1 MSFALILF
9 GEGLLHVAELGLAEA
24 EKLLGFLGFL
34 FVQRY
39 RERLCLFEFADNL
52 FNAFDGVV
60 VRKIRCFHTLY
71 NYIKFG
77 VNPTKTPILLAFAV
91 EDDAD
96 GVEKDFGI
104 QTE

>member
-1 MSFALILF
+1 MQKKVSFALILF

-34 FVQRY
+34 LVERN

-60 VRKIRCFHTLY
+60 VRNIRCFHTL
-71 NYIKFG
+71 
-77 VNPTKTPILLAFAV
+77 
-91 EDDAD
+91 
-96 GVEKDFGI
+96 
-104 QTE
+104 